1 MHEFRKTGIILFLW
15 HACLPLQAGTG
26 RPSDGFL
33 SFILLF
39 AFLMLILGILQLV
52 AYLKRKIHEIHELIE
67 DIF

>member
-1 MHEFRKTGIILFLW
+1 MSSLGKIGFAMLLCIS
-15 HACLPLQAGTG
+15 CLPLWAGTG

-39 AFLMLILGILQLV
+39 AFLILLLGIMQLI
-52 AYLKRKIHEIHELIE
+52 AFLKRKIREFLE